1 MQPNTQPDP
10 FDWTPQPVLIVISG
24 PSGAGKD
31 TVVQRLR
38 ERGCPF
44 HFVVTATDRPL
55 RPGEVHGEDYYFY
68 TTQEFERLIEQGEL
82 IEYAIV
88 YGQYKGV
95 PKAHIRAAL
104 ASGQDVVMRVDVQG
118 AASIKKLVPGAV
130 LVFLTCESKDELV
143 DRLRQRRS
151 ETDEELQGRIK
162 TSLEELD
169 RIPEFNYVVVNRKGA
184 LDDAV
189 DDILAIIR
197 AERCRANPPPIE
209 L

>member
-1 MQPNTQPDP
+1 MQTNTQPDP

-44 HFVVTATDRPL
+44 HFVVTATNRLL

-118 AASIKKLVPGAV
+118 AATIKKLVPGAV
-130 LVFLTCESKDELV
+130 LVFLTCESEDELV

-169 RIPEFNYVVVNRKGA
+169 RIPEFNYVVVNRRGA